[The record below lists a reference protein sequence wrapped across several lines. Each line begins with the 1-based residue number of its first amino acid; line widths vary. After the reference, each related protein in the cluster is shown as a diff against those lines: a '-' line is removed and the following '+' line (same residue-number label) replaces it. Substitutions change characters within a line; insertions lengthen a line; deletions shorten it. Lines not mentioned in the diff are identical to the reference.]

1 MDSYIL
7 WWDNYSKRNILKK
20 SSDIRYI
27 AFILPQSFLETNM
40 SHEQEPPNLLQQMQ
54 GQEQAQEQGGDLP
67 TILTFNPYNPVNVE
81 ITEAEVKHILTTY
94 GIPPIVHNVSLYKRA
109 FVHKSYLRKSDDE
122 NAKLG
127 VTLAERPENCLSLKT
142 KSNERLEYL
151 GDGVLE
157 LTTKLIIYK
166 RFPKE
171 NEGFMTNKKI
181 ALVKNETIGR
191 IAMEMKLNKWLILSR
206 HAEEKN
212 IRTNISKMG
221 CLFEAFIGAM
231 FLDMEKE
238 GQGVGF
244 TRASQFIENVYD
256 THINWRELIENDDN
270 YKNILQ
276 VQIQKEFK
284 VTPYYLEIDH
294 TLEEGYRMGVYLC
307 IGHPHIVSGSQL
319 HRNALQVSMFAT
331 LEEIKQ
337 YIVEHNHQL
346 LLFLGEGVHKIKKKA
361 EQESCYNALRNIE
374 RIRSAMVIEG

>member
-1 MDSYIL
+1 MSHNEPDSYT
-7 WWDNYSKRNILKK
+7 
-20 SSDIRYI
+20 
-27 AFILPQSFLETNM
+27 ATTNTA
-40 SHEQEPPNLLQQMQ
+40 NLTTVAVS
-54 GQEQAQEQGGDLP
+54 EEEDP
-67 TILTFNPYNPVNVE
+67 SILTFNPYNPVNVE
-81 ITEAEVKHILTTY
+81 ITETDVMDILSSY
-94 GIPPIVHNVSLYKRA
+94 GIPPIVHNIALYNRA
-109 FVHKSYLRKSDDE
+109 FVHKSYLKKTDEE

-127 VTLAERPENCLSLKT
+127 VIIAEKPDDCLSLKT

-157 LTTKLIIYK
+157 LTTKMIIYK

-191 IAMEMKLNKWLILSR
+191 IAIEMKLNKWLILSR

-212 IRTNISKMG
+212 IRTNVAKMG

-231 FLDMEKE
+231 FLDMEKDGE
-238 GQGVGF
+238 GNGF
-244 TRASQFIENVYD
+244 KCASKFIENVYD

-284 VTPYYLEIDH
+284 VTPYYLEIEH
-294 TLEEGYRMGVYLC
+294 TFEEGYRMGVYLC
-307 IGHPHIVSGSQL
+307 IGHAHIVSGSEI
-319 HRNALQVSMFAT
+319 HRNALNVSRFST
-331 LEEIKQ
+331 IEEIKN
-337 YIVEHNHQL
+337 YITDHNNQL

-361 EQESCYNALRNIE
+361 EQESCYNALKNID
-374 RIRSAMVIEG
+374 RIKI

>member
-1 MDSYIL
+1 MSHNEPDSYT
-7 WWDNYSKRNILKK
+7 
-20 SSDIRYI
+20 
-27 AFILPQSFLETNM
+27 ATTNTA
-40 SHEQEPPNLLQQMQ
+40 NLTTVAVA
-54 GQEQAQEQGGDLP
+54 EEEDP
-67 TILTFNPYNPVNVE
+67 SILTFNPYNPVNVE
-81 ITEAEVKHILTTY
+81 ITETDVMDILSSY
-94 GIPPIVHNVSLYKRA
+94 GIPPIVHNIALYNRA
-109 FVHKSYLRKSDDE
+109 FVHKSYLKKTDEE

-127 VTLAERPENCLSLKT
+127 VIIAEKPDDCLSLKT

-157 LTTKLIIYK
+157 LTTKMIIYK

-191 IAMEMKLNKWLILSR
+191 IAIEMKLNKWLILSR

-212 IRTNISKMG
+212 IRTNVAKMG

-231 FLDMEKE
+231 FLDMEKDGE
-238 GQGVGF
+238 GNGF
-244 TRASQFIENVYD
+244 KCASKFIENVYD

-284 VTPYYLEIDH
+284 VTPYYLEIEH
-294 TLEEGYRMGVYLC
+294 TFEEGYRMGVYLC
-307 IGHPHIVSGSQL
+307 IGHAHIVSGSEI
-319 HRNALQVSMFAT
+319 HRNALNVSRFST
-331 LEEIKQ
+331 IEEIKN
-337 YIVEHNHQL
+337 YITDHNNQL

-361 EQESCYNALRNIE
+361 EQESCYNALKNID
-374 RIRSAMVIEG
+374 RIKI

>member
-1 MDSYIL
+1 MSIDY
-7 WWDNYSKRNILKK
+7 
-20 SSDIRYI
+20 
-27 AFILPQSFLETNM
+27 ETQPI
-40 SHEQEPPNLLQQMQ
+40 SEE
-54 GQEQAQEQGGDLP
+54 GEETT

-81 ITEAEVKHILTTY
+81 ITESEVLNILTSY
-94 GIPPIVHNVSLYKRA
+94 GLPPVIHNLSLYKRA
-109 FVHKSYLRKSDDE
+109 FVHKSYLKKPDEE

-127 VTLAERPENCLSLKT
+127 IIIAEKPENCLPLKT

-157 LTTKLIIYK
+157 VTTKMIIYK

-191 IAMEMKLNKWLILSR
+191 IAIEMKLNQWLILSR
-206 HAEEKN
+206 NAEEKN
-212 IRTNISKMG
+212 IRTNVSKMG
-221 CLFEAFIGAM
+221 CLFEAFVGAL

-244 TRASQFIENVYD
+244 NRASKFIENVYD

-284 VTPYYLEIDH
+284 VTPYYLEIEH
-294 TLEEGYRMGVYLC
+294 TFEEGYRMGVYLC
-307 IGHPHIVSGSQL
+307 IGYAHIVSGSEI
-319 HRNALQVSMFAT
+319 HRNALNVSMFST
-331 LEEIKQ
+331 LEEIKTHIQ
-337 YIVEHNHQL
+337 THNNQL
-346 LLFLGEGVHKIKKKA
+346 LLFLGEGLHKIKKKA
-361 EQESCYNALRNIE
+361 EQESCYNALKNID
-374 RIRSAMVIEG
+374 RIKI

>member
-1 MDSYIL
+1 MTHRPAT
-7 WWDNYSKRNILKK
+7 NLKK
-20 SSDIRYI
+20 RHRD
-27 AFILPQSFLETNM
+27 AAAAEDELTLELAPKGNHDEDDDDEAVLVVDDNTDA
-40 SHEQEPPNLLQQMQ
+40 S
-54 GQEQAQEQGGDLP
+54 

-81 ITEAEVKHILTTY
+81 ITETEVKQLLAAY
-94 GIPPIVHNVSLYKRA
+94 GIPPIVHNVALYKRA
-109 FVHKSYLRKSDDE
+109 FVHRSYLKKSEEE

-127 VTLAERPENCLSLKT
+127 IVLAERPENCLSLKT

-191 IAMEMKLNKWLILSR
+191 IAIQMKLNKWLVLSR

-212 IRTNISKMG
+212 IRTNVAKMG

-238 GQGVGF
+238 APGMGF
-244 TRASQFIENVYD
+244 TRASRFIENVYD
-256 THINWRELIENDDN
+256 THINWCELIETDDN

-276 VQIQKEFK
+276 VLIQKEFK
-284 VTPYYLEIDH
+284 VTPYYLEIEHSLD
-294 TLEEGYRMGVYLC
+294 EGYRMGVYLC
-307 IGHPHIVSGSQL
+307 MGHTHIVAGSEM
-319 HRNALQVSMFAT
+319 HRNALHVSMFSN
-331 LEEIKQ
+331 LEDIKTHLS
-337 YIVEHNHQL
+337 ENNHQL
-346 LLFLGEGVHKIKKKA
+346 LLFLGEGLHKIKKKA
-361 EQESCYNALRNIE
+361 EQESCFNALKNIE
-374 RIRSAMVIEG
+374 RIKI

>member
-1 MDSYIL
+1 MLQETIPHSRLPGPVTDDRMD
-7 WWDNYSKRNILKK
+7 
-20 SSDIRYI
+20 
-27 AFILPQSFLETNM
+27 E
-40 SHEQEPPNLLQQMQ
+40 EEEPGEEEASPS
-54 GQEQAQEQGGDLP
+54 
-67 TILTFNPYNPVNVE
+67 ILTFNPYNPVNVE
-81 ITEAEVKHILTTY
+81 ISELEVKQILTTY
-94 GIPPIVHNVSLYKRA
+94 GIPPIVHNVGLYKRA
-109 FVHKSYLRKSDDE
+109 FVHKSYLKKTDEE

-127 VTLAERPENCLSLKT
+127 VVLAERPENCMSLKT

-191 IAMEMKLNKWLILSR
+191 IAIEMKLNKWLILSR

-238 GQGVGF
+238 GDGIGF
-244 TRASQFIENVYD
+244 NRASRFIENVYD

-307 IGHPHIVSGSQL
+307 IGHPHIVSGSEM

-331 LEEIKQ
+331 LEEIKR
-337 YIVEHNHQL
+337 YITENNNQL
-346 LLFLGEGVHKIKKKA
+346 LLFLGEGIHKIKKKA

-374 RIRSAMVIEG
+374 MIK

>member
-1 MDSYIL
+1 MSIDYET
-7 WWDNYSKRNILKK
+7 
-20 SSDIRYI
+20 
-27 AFILPQSFLETNM
+27 LPISEEGEETT
-40 SHEQEPPNLLQQMQ
+40 
-54 GQEQAQEQGGDLP
+54 

-81 ITEAEVKHILTTY
+81 ITESEVINILTSY
-94 GIPPIVHNVSLYKRA
+94 GLPPVIHNLSLYKRA
-109 FVHKSYLRKSDDE
+109 FVHKSYLKKPDEE

-127 VTLAERPENCLSLKT
+127 IIIAEKPENCLSLKT

-157 LTTKLIIYK
+157 VTTKMIIYK

-191 IAMEMKLNKWLILSR
+191 IAIEMKLNQWLILSR
-206 HAEEKN
+206 NAEEKN
-212 IRTNISKMG
+212 IRTNVSKMG
-221 CLFEAFIGAM
+221 CLFEAFVGAL

-244 TRASQFIENVYD
+244 NRASKFIENVYD

-284 VTPYYLEIDH
+284 VTPYYLEIEH
-294 TLEEGYRMGVYLC
+294 TFEEGYRMGVYLC
-307 IGHPHIVSGSQL
+307 IGYAHIVSGSEI
-319 HRNALQVSMFAT
+319 HRNALNVSMFST
-331 LEEIKQ
+331 LEEIKNHIQ
-337 YIVEHNHQL
+337 THNNQL
-346 LLFLGEGVHKIKKKA
+346 LLFLGEGLHKIKKKA
-361 EQESCYNALRNIE
+361 EQESCYNALKNID
-374 RIRSAMVIEG
+374 RIKI